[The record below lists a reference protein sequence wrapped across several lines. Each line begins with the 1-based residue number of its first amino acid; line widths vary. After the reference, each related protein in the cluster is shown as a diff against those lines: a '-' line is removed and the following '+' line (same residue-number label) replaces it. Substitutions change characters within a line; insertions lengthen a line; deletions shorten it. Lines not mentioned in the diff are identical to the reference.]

1 VEAAMSSMKSFLVMV
16 MITLSSFMIGCES
29 TTDVG
34 VSGSDPSYSSNEAH
48 STVGKQGQI
57 QSTYVRTIQQSKAI
71 VITSGPQ
78 NGQSIGLATFEAD
91 LVVNPADLS
100 GDTLLAGS
108 SFSIAAVR
116 YLSNGTPGP
125 YTTPVAGFVHERIA
139 IDKLEDGP
147 FKK

>member
-1 VEAAMSSMKSFLVMV
+1 MRSMKSVLVMAV
-16 MITLSSFMIGCES
+16 FVLSSFIIGCES

-34 VSGSDPSYSSNEAH
+34 VH
-48 STVGKQGQI
+48 STDPIVESKEDHGSVGKQGQI
-57 QSTYVRTIQQSKAI
+57 QSTYVRTIQQSRAI
-71 VITSGPQ
+71 EITSGPE
-78 NGQSIGLATFEAD
+78 NGQTISLTTFEAD
-91 LVVNPADLS
+91 LIVNPADLS

-116 YLSNGTPGP
+116 YQSNGTPAP
-125 YTTPVAGFVHERIA
+125 YTTPVYGFLHERIA